1 MSKSLT
7 RFAAA
12 AVIYIGFTVYLY
24 QPHIKD
30 FSTSQYLF
38 LLNAPFACLGC
49 FVLSRRWVASFW
61 GSLFAGAIYG
71 FGPFVFGLAKFHPT
85 AGSLAAMVPWL
96 FCPAA
101 FWTKAKRRPLSWP
114 LSLLPFLA
122 ILLFFQL
129 SVHYRLFAISTQ
141 ARLRLAD
148 LAGLLAPTVMAER
161 GITNTNLVGFYHVPI
176 AALIIGSSML
186 LAAKRFGIA
195 VIFIIGAALAC
206 CHSFLNVG
214 PIIWLSV
221 PVLCCSV
228 LIGAGMQGLTS
239 AGSADRKWVLAAAI
253 IMAALSIV
261 TLLLAAK
268 YFHIILGFGKEYAEL
283 FTSAAYMY
291 ILGTIALAIIF
302 FMARARLRLH
312 RLRLAILCSAMAVD
326 IFFGARHI
334 VDSIL

>member
-38 LLNAPFACLGC
+38 LFNAPLACLGC

-85 AGSLAAMVPWL
+85 A
-96 FCPAA
+96 
-101 FWTKAKRRPLSWP
+101 
-114 LSLLPFLA
+114 
-122 ILLFFQL
+122 
-129 SVHYRLFAISTQ
+129 
-141 ARLRLAD
+141 
-148 LAGLLAPTVMAER
+148 VMAER